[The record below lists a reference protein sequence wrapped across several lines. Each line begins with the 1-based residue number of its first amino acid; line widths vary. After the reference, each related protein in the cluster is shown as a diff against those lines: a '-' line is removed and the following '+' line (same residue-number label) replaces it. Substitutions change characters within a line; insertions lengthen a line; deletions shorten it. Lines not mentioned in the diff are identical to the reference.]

1 MSGKQF
7 YFCQN
12 SEIAFILYAII
23 AYIESELLKEVNK
36 MIAKEIEN
44 KISGGSLIRKM
55 FDEGTRLKKIYG
67 EDKVFDFSI
76 GNPDLEPPKE
86 VKDALIELANADIP
100 KSDRRQAFRRERS
113 YHRDRFHLHDMRR
126 CIRYE

>member
-1 MSGKQF
+1 
-7 YFCQN
+7 
-12 SEIAFILYAII
+12 
-23 AYIESELLKEVNK
+23 

-55 FDEGTRLKKIYG
+55 FDEGSRLKKIYG
-67 EDKVFDFSI
+67 DDKVFDFSI

-100 KSDRRQAFRRERS
+100 GMHGYMANAGYPESGQDVLLFIDNILNFPKRAAFLSGSTRS
-113 YHRDRFHLHDMRR
+113 A
-126 CIRYE
+126 